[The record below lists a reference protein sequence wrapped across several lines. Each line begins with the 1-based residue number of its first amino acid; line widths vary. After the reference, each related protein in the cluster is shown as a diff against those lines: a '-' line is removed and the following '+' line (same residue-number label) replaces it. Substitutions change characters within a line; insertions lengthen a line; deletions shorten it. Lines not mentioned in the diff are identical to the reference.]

1 MTISPPVVNS
11 LKRLR
16 VLYVE
21 DDAETREEL
30 ELILSSWVCKL
41 YTAANGEEG
50 LQLYEQHQPDIII
63 TDIQMPVMNGLD
75 MATTIKARDPDQ
87 WIIILSAYNDTEF
100 LFSAM
105 EMGLQDY
112 VTKPVN
118 VEHLLERLFR
128 IAEQI
133 DLRNQL
139 NRQQTLLEQ
148 YKLLVDEKAVVA
160 KVDRSGKICFVN
172 EKFCLLFGYSQ
183 DEINGNYYLSCFLPG
198 QDKVVADLQ
207 QKVAE
212 CGKWQG
218 LVKKRNKAGEIYVV
232 DLTVMAI
239 RDSDGQVEEYVALM
253 VDMTDVHET
262 IERLSLDLQQDATA
276 CQHYTKEYERALE
289 LGTSLCVLTLDG
301 KIVSANENFSK
312 SLACKPEDLVGLSF
326 SDIESSGCNFQQRIL
341 NKVRADGYATR
352 LVTIK
357 DRSGADHTFST
368 VIVAIHDQAG
378 GIQSLLGLHQDISDS
393 IRLNQEIIET
403 QKELICILGEVV
415 EGRSRETGMHIKR
428 VAKISKLLAVKLGLS
443 EEYAEMI
450 RVTAPMHD
458 IGKVGIPDDILHK
471 PGKLTE
477 AEYEVMK
484 QHAYLGFDMLKGLD
498 RPLVKMAAQIAHQH
512 HERFDGTGYPLG
524 LKGDD
529 ISIEGRIVSLVD
541 VFDALGARRS
551 YKTPWSDEEI
561 IKYIKSQSGKH
572 FDPELV
578 DLFLHNYAEIS
589 AIRDKFKDDLDDHKH

>member
-1 MTISPPVVNS
+1 MTISAPVANC
-11 LKRLR
+11 LKKLR

-30 ELILSSWVCKL
+30 ELILSTWVRNL

-50 LQLYEQHQPDIII
+50 LQQYEQHRPDIVI

-75 MATTIKARDPDQ
+75 MAATIKADNPEQ

-100 LFSAM
+100 LFSAL

-112 VTKPVN
+112 VTKPIN
-118 VEHLLERLFR
+118 VERLLERLFR

-133 DLRNQL
+133 ELQNQL
-139 NRQQTLLEQ
+139 KQQRTLLEQ

-160 KVDRSGKICFVN
+160 KVDQRGKICFVN
-172 EKFCLLFGYSQ
+172 EKFCLLFGYSH
-183 DEINGNYYLSCFLPG
+183 DEIIGNDYLSFFLPG
-198 QDKVVADLQ
+198 QDDVIAELQ
-207 QKVAE
+207 QQVRE
-212 CGKWQG
+212 SGKWQG

-239 RDSDGQVEEYVALM
+239 KDSQGLVEEYVALM

-262 IERLSLDLQQDATA
+262 IQRLSLDLQYDESAR
-276 CQHYTKEYERALE
+276 QHYTKEYERALE
-289 LGTSLCVLTLDG
+289 LGTSLCVLTTDG

-312 SLACKPEDLVGLSF
+312 SLECKPEELVGLSF
-326 SDIESSGCNFQQRIL
+326 SDIESTGCNFEQRIL
-341 NKVRADGYATR
+341 NKVRVDGYATR
-352 LVTIK
+352 LIKMK
-357 DRSGADHTFST
+357 DRNGNEHTFST

-378 GIQSLLGLHQDISDS
+378 GIQSLLGLHQDISES

-403 QKELICILGEVV
+403 QKELICIMGEVV

-428 VAKISKLLAVKLGLS
+428 VAKISKLLAVKMGLS
-443 EEYAEMI
+443 EEHAEMI
-450 RVTAPMHD
+450 KVTAPMHD
-458 IGKVGIPDDILHK
+458 IGKVGIPDNILHK

-477 AEYEVMK
+477 IEFEVMK
-484 QHAYLGFDMLKGLD
+484 EHANLGFEMLKGLD
-498 RPLVKMAAQIAHQH
+498 RPLVKMAARIAREH
-512 HERFDGTGYPLG
+512 HERFDGSGYPLG
-524 LKGDD
+524 LQGPD

-551 YKTPWSDEEI
+551 YKVPWKDEDI
-561 IKYIKSQSGKH
+561 INYIKDQSGKH

-578 DLFLHNYAEIS
+578 NLFLQNFAEIS
-589 AIRDKFKDDLDDHKH
+589 AIRDKLQDEPDDHRH